1 MWRMNY
7 TIIANLHR
15 IPGILETM
23 HRMTDRPDLYSEEQC
38 YNYVRDVPVK
48 IMHKTG
54 IITTHAFGEENLP
67 AEGGYVLYPNHQGK
81 FDAYT
86 LIQAHKKSMTAVMD
100 REKSYSVIVNE
111 VMEILRGKRLD
122 LKDTRQA
129 LKIMNQIAQEVSEG
143 RRYTIFP
150 EGGYDDNKHNQLW
163 DFKPGCFKAATKAK
177 APIVPVAMVDSY
189 KPYNSWSFAPVK
201 IQVHFLEPLY
211 YEDYK
216 ELNTTQISAIVKDRI
231 RNKLTELGCKV

>member
-7 TIIANLHR
+7 TIIANLYR
-15 IPGILETM
+15 IPKILETM
-23 HRMTDRPDLYSEEQC
+23 HRMTDRRDLYSEEDC

-54 IITTHAFGEENLP
+54 FIKTLSFGEENLP
-67 AEGGYVLYPNHQGK
+67 PEGGYVLCPNHQGK

-86 LIQAHKKSMTAVMD
+86 LIEAHKRPMTAVMD
-100 REKSYSVIVNE
+100 REMSYFVIVNE
-111 VMEILRGKRLD
+111 VMEILQGKRLD

-129 LKIMNQIAQEVSEG
+129 LRVINQIAQEVAEG

-150 EGGYDDNKHNQLW
+150 EGGYDNSKHNKLW
-163 DFKPGCFKAATKAK
+163 DFKPGCFKAATRAK

-189 KPYNSWSFAPVK
+189 KAYNSRTLAPVK

-216 ELNTTQISAIVKDRI
+216 DLNTTQIGAIVKERI
-231 RNKLTELGCKV
+231 AEKLTELGCEV